1 MKSSDSL
8 MVVLSDGPLPR
19 ITIFDPAS
27 VRGVDVCLLDS
38 NSTFAR
44 LKAVLIDVVRM
55 RLMLSSGFISR
66 IKLGSETN
74 KPNSIIRAWMGFGV
88 LEVQVLNDF

>member
-74 KPNSIIRAWMGFGV
+74 KPNSVVRVWRDFGI
-88 LEVQVLNDF
+88 LGVQILIAF